1 MILNSFGMILS
12 GLCFIFLVGLYN
24 FMWSFNIFLDIL
36 RDTKLK
42 LKLSY
47 KKL

>member
-1 MILNSFGMILS
+1 MILDSFGMILS
-12 GLCFIFLVGLYN
+12 GLCFNFLVWLYN
-24 FMWSFNIFLDIL
+24 IMWSFNIFLDIL
-36 RDTKLK
+36 RDTKLE